1 VDFLSASSMPWL
13 RQAQA
18 RVQQARAN
26 GRLPHSLLILSVP
39 GLGAELLANWISA
52 YILCASADSKPC
64 GACGSCRLLAADSHP
79 DHHRIGLEE
88 GSQQIKVEQVRELM
102 EPLTLKSYRGGYKI
116 GVIEDAET
124 LNTFGA
130 NAFLKTLEEPSA
142 DTVLMV
148 IARPNHRLPVTLSS
162 RCLRLVLRAPPSAEA
177 SAWLDANSTVKRPWT
192 AALAL
197 AGGAPLQALKLDP
210 AALAALDEDMR
221 ACIGQLAAGSVDIS
235 LLAEKWLRSNPE
247 LRIKWL
253 ENWVTWR
260 VHACFAAPNSHQSA
274 EPVVLSGALLKP
286 KITPLFGLLD
296 AARGFRRLAA
306 TGMNQQLALEALLI
320 EGRNALAIQREI
332 G

>member
-1 VDFLSASSMPWL
+1 MDFVSASSMPWL
-13 RQAQA
+13 HEAQA
-18 RVQQARAN
+18 RLRQARAV
-26 GRLPHSLLILSVP
+26 GRLPHSLLVLSVP
-39 GLGAELLANWISA
+39 GLGAELLANWMSA
-52 YILCASADSKPC
+52 YILCESADAKPC
-64 GACGSCRLLAADSHP
+64 GACASCRLLAAESHP

-124 LNTFGA
+124 LNTYGA
-130 NAFLKTLEEPSA
+130 NAFLKSLEEPAA

-148 IARPNHRLPVTLSS
+148 IARPNHRLPVTVSS
-162 RCLRLVLRAPPSAEA
+162 RCLRLTLRAPSSAAA
-177 SAWLDANSTVKRPWT
+177 SAWLDEHSAARRPWS

-197 AGGAPLQALKLDP
+197 AGGAPLLAQQLDP
-210 AALAALDEDMR
+210 AALAALDEEMR
-221 ACIGQLAAGSVDIS
+221 ACIDQLAGGSVDIS
-235 LLAEKWLRSNPE
+235 LLAEKWLRSYPE

-260 VHACFAAPNSHQSA
+260 VHACFGAFNSRQSA
-274 EPVVLSGALLKP
+274 EPVVLSGALLKA

-296 AARGFRRLAA
+296 AARGFRRLAS

-320 EGRNALAIQREI
+320 EGRSALTIQA